1 MHAFKLSILIR
12 DSLDNAKHN
21 VDKDTLWGFTHT
33 VGHRGPSENT
43 IWLSKMFLLA
53 DGVTFV
59 YAEKSRDGN
68 SKGGM
73 KGGILQLRYG
83 FIFQLSLE

>member
-1 MHAFKLSILIR
+1 MLLLPFTLLCLASRSFARSFVRADFRSHVYARLNLSILIR

-43 IWLSKMFLLA
+43 I
-53 DGVTFV
+53 
-59 YAEKSRDGN
+59 
-68 SKGGM
+68 
-73 KGGILQLRYG
+73 
-83 FIFQLSLE
+83 